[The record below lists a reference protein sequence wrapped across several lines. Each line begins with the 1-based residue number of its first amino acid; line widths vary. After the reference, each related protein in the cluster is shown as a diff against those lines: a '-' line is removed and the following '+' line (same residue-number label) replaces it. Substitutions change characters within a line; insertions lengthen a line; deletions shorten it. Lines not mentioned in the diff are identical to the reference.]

1 MQKEL
6 QRGYKGSC
14 CEGGWEMIDLLHS
27 PLLIPLCNL
36 LCIFLTKVLL
46 QELMLA
52 LTFFARGRALVYF

>member
-27 PLLIPLCNL
+27 PLLIPLC
-36 LCIFLTKVLL
+36 IFLTKVLL